1 VSADLAAAI
10 ERIQTVRMLVDQ
22 QAKGAALTGH
32 RDQFAHGWHVL
43 EGIDLAMQAIRA
55 PHMKTVEEVNHG

>member
-1 VSADLAAAI
+1 MSADLAAAI

-32 RDQFAHGWHVL
+32 RDQFTHNWHVL
-43 EGIDLAMQAIRA
+43 EGIDLAMQAIWS
-55 PHMKTVEEVNHG
+55 PHMTTVEATR